1 MEIMVCLLEINRNSM
16 LAILIDVVKANVD
29 NLKLPSIHGIV
40 VCGLGKNTNQILD
53 FLQTMQCRTLFVSE
67 KFREFRT
74 PIESGI

>member
-40 VCGLGKNTNQILD
+40 VCGLGNNEI
-53 FLQTMQCRTLFVSE
+53 SN
-67 KFREFRT
+67 
-74 PIESGI
+74 S